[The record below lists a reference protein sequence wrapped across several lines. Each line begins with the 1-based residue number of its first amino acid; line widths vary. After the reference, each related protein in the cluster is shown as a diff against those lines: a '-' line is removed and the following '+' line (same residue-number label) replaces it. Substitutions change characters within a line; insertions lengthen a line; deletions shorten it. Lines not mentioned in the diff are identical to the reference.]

1 VLTVQES
8 LILVGLWEDLLVMG
22 AVPGVVELIMG
33 CRPRLTHLA
42 VVAEVE
48 IEIVIVAV
56 EEHVLITVL
65 L

>member
-1 VLTVQES
+1 
-8 LILVGLWEDLLVMG
+8 MG